1 MLKSSVW
8 RNTHETQTGMIVRR
22 WVNIWAILEEQST
35 GDEIMDEK
43 TLQRWHFL
51 SKMCD
56 NFEIR
61 SL

>member
-43 TLQRWHFL
+43 
-51 SKMCD
+51 
-56 NFEIR
+56 IYG
-61 SL
+61 